1 MWLLCPGFDASGP
14 PLCLLLT
21 LPLLHLFLTLPSQL
35 QLLLCPPL
43 LAACSR
49 LRNRPCGYPGPLVT
63 SLWVAWALLTRSQRA
78 PASLLRPY
86 SRTLHVNCS
95 ESGKG
100 PQRPGSCLS
109 RAAAGVG
116 SAMPGCG
123 RAGLYAGG
131 KNGHGRWETLHLGRA
146 SPGPTLPQLHLCSP
160 PMRRR
165 WACFLSS
172 PSCEPPPARRLLRPL
187 LMPPGPPLA
196 LNAATSLNAMVQDS
210 QRTTLPGAG
219 SGASSCSPIA
229 VTSPSREG
237 RREAGGLVCA
247 RLHNC

>member
-1 MWLLCPGFDASGP
+1 ML
-14 PLCLLLT
+14 
-21 LPLLHLFLTLPSQL
+21 
-35 QLLLCPPL
+35 
-43 LAACSR
+43 
-49 LRNRPCGYPGPLVT
+49 
-63 SLWVAWALLTRSQRA
+63 
-78 PASLLRPY
+78 
-86 SRTLHVNCS
+86 
-95 ESGKG
+95 
-100 PQRPGSCLS
+100 
-109 RAAAGVG
+109 
-116 SAMPGCG
+116 GCG
-123 RAGLYAGG
+123 RAGLYTGG

-219 SGASSCSPIA
+219 SGASSCTPTA

-237 RREAGGLVCA
+237 KREAGGLVCA
-247 RLHNC
+247 RLHFLPENTGWVFRQENQAQIIATFSIHYGYRNGIKNIEKVVERLPVLSLAQNQGCKFALFPVASAVQCSA